1 MQLIEKFKYLPDEII
16 HIIINYTNI
25 VVYRHGKYINRIK
38 KNNDIDFLIK
48 RIPRPIHIGSR
59 VILRLNNNLIGY
71 FIEYDI
77 QNRFIKVNIKFFY
90 RQIDGFDKYFDIKS
104 NDTYIFD
111 INNKWSKIIK
121 LCNLKINL

>member
-111 INNKWSKIIK
+111 INNKWSKII
-121 LCNLKINL
+121 N